1 MPTDIIMPQMGESI
15 VEGTITKWLKKP
27 GDKVQRDEPLFEIST
42 DKVDAEIPA
51 PASGVLQEIKVT
63 EGTTVGVNTVVGTIS
78 VDGEAAAA
86 PAKPSAAAPAPPA
99 REEKK
104 EEKKEEKRLSAPAA
118 RASTP
123 APQGPAEE
131 EGEET
136 RSSPLVRKIAR
147 EHGVNLS
154 QVSGTGLGGRI
165 TKQDIMAFV
174 EREPVVPP
182 ALSSPAPQPQA
193 AATPSR
199 PTTPAPAA
207 YPGDVVPMTN
217 MRKIIAQRM
226 IESRRTSAHVHCM
239 YEVDFTRIVNLR
251 AKHKNAFEQRHGVR
265 LTFMPFFVRAAIIAI
280 QQWPIINA
288 SLEGDN
294 IRYHRHIN
302 IGIAVA
308 LEWGLIVPVLKNADD
323 LNFLGLQRGIT
334 DLGERART
342 KKLKPEDVEGST
354 FTVTNPGQFGAV
366 FGLPIINQPN
376 SAIMGVGGITKQPL
390 VVTDK
395 DGNDSIAIRSVV
407 HLTLGYDHR
416 LIDGAVADQFMAQ
429 VKKNLETWSE
439 EIG

>member
-78 VDGEAAAA
+78 ADGEAAAPAKAA
-86 PAKPSAAAPAPPA
+86 PAKAAPAPPA
-99 REEKK
+99 PPAKEEKK
-104 EEKKEEKRLSAPAA
+104 EEKKPPAAAPAPAA
-118 RASTP
+118 ATP
-123 APQGPAEE
+123 PPQESSEDEE
-131 EGEET
+131 A

-147 EHGVNLS
+147 EHGVSLS
-154 QVSGTGLGGRI
+154 QISGSGLGGRI
-165 TKQDIMAFV
+165 TKQDIMAFI
-174 EREPVVPP
+174 ERPTSGPTAP
-182 ALSSPAPQPQA
+182 ASPTQQPA
-193 AATPSR
+193 AAVPR
-199 PTTPAPAA
+199 PAAPPA
-207 YPGDVVPMTN
+207 YPGDLVPLTN

-239 YEVDFTRIVNLR
+239 YEVDFSRIVTLR
-251 AKHKNAFEQRHGVR
+251 AKHKSAFEQRHGVR

-294 IRYHRHIN
+294 IRYHRNIN
-302 IGIAVA
+302 VGIAVA
-308 LEWGLIVPVLKNADD
+308 LDWGLIVPVLKNAGD

-395 DGNDSIAIRSVV
+395 EGNDSIAIRSVV

-416 LIDGAVADQFMAQ
+416 LIDGAVADQFMAL
-429 VKKNLETWSE
+429 VKKNLETWGE